1 MKNITLNAP
10 AKINLYLDV
19 LGRRADGYHEIESIM
34 QTVSLCDVIDVTLA
48 DSGITL
54 TASEDTVPLDEKNL
68 AHKAA
73 RLFYSHTGIDGG
85 AKIHIE
91 KRIPVSSGLAG
102 GSTDAG
108 ATLKALNEL
117 YGFPVSNDELL
128 ALGAK
133 LGADVPFCMEG
144 GCVLCRGIGEKMQKI
159 EPMTP
164 FTVVI
169 ARGGEGVS
177 TPAAYRMLDERFGE
191 FLARPFSDV
200 QRTISAVEM
209 DDLNA
214 LSLSVFNVF
223 ESVVL
228 QNHKEASLY
237 KGVLQDNGALVSM
250 MSGSGP
256 AVFGIFD
263 DTEKAD
269 YAHHSLYDLGARSF
283 VCTAR

>member
-128 ALGAK
+128 ALGAR

-269 YAHHSLYDLGARSF
+269 YAHHRLYDLGARSF

>member
-1 MKNITLNAP
+1 MNNITLEAP

-19 LGRRADGYHEIESIM
+19 LGKRPDGYHEIESIM
-34 QTVSLCDVIDVTLA
+34 QSVSLCDIVDVTLQNE
-48 DSGITL
+48 GITL
-54 TASEDTVPLDEKNL
+54 SASEDTVPLDEKNL

-73 RLFYSHTGIDGG
+73 RLFYDHTGIKGG

-108 ATLKALNEL
+108 ATLKALNQL
-117 YGFPVSNDELL
+117 YDKPLTKKELL
-128 ALGAK
+128 MLGAK

-144 GCVLCRGIGEKMQKI
+144 GCALCRGVGEIMTKI

-177 TPAAYRMLDERFGE
+177 TPAAYRKLDENFGE
-191 FLARPFSDV
+191 MLARPFSDI
-200 QRTISAVEM
+200 QRVISAIEM
-209 DDLNA
+209 DDLSA
-214 LSLSVFNVF
+214 LSLSVFNTF
-223 ESVVL
+223 ESVIL
-228 QNHKEASLY
+228 GEHKEASLY
-237 KGVLQDNGALVSM
+237 RGKLLDYGALTSL

-269 YAHHSLYDLGARSF
+269 YAHHYLYDMGAKSF

>member
-269 YAHHSLYDLGARSF
+269 YAHHRLYDLGARSF

>member
-1 MKNITLNAP
+1 MKNITLDAP

-19 LGRRADGYHEIESIM
+19 LGKRPDGYHEIESIM
-34 QTVSLCDVIDVTLA
+34 QTVSLCDVIDVTIA
-48 DSGITL
+48 DKDIILS
-54 TASEDTVPLDEKNL
+54 ASEDTVPLDERNL

-73 RLFYSHTGIDGG
+73 RLFFDATGINGG

-108 ATLKALNEL
+108 ATLKALNQL
-117 YGFPVSNDELL
+117 YDKPLSKDELL
-128 ALGAK
+128 ALGAR

-144 GCVLCRGIGEKMQKI
+144 GCVLCRGVGEKMTKI

-177 TPAAYRMLDERFGE
+177 TPAAYRKLDEKFGE
-191 FLARPFSDV
+191 MLARPFSDI
-200 QRTISAVEM
+200 QRVISAIEM

-214 LSLSVFNVF
+214 LSLSIFNTF
-223 ESVVL
+223 EGVIL
-228 QNHKEASLY
+228 NEHKEAARYRGML
-237 KGVLQDNGALVSM
+237 LEFGALASL

-269 YAHHSLYDLGARSF
+269 YAHHHLYDMGAKSF

>member
-1 MKNITLNAP
+1 MNKITINAP

-19 LGRRADGYHEIESIM
+19 LGRRADGYHEIESVM
-34 QTVSLCDVIDVTLA
+34 QTVSLCDVLEV
-48 DSGITL
+48 SL
-54 TASEDTVPLDEKNL
+54 TDGHIILSASEDTVPTDERNL

-73 RLFYSHTGIDGG
+73 RLFYDETKLSGG
-85 AKIHIE
+85 ARIHIE

-117 YGFPVSNDELL
+117 HGYPLSSEQLL
-128 ALGAK
+128 ALGAR

-144 GCVLCRGIGEKMQKI
+144 GCALCRGVGEKMEKI
-159 EPMTP
+159 QPMTP

-177 TPAAYRMLDERFGE
+177 TPAAYKKLDERFGE
-191 FLARPFSDV
+191 FLARPFSDI
-200 QRTISAVEM
+200 QRVISAIEL

-214 LSLSVFNVF
+214 LSMSVFNTF
-223 ESVVL
+223 ESVIL
-228 QNHKEASLY
+228 EEHPQASLY
-237 KGVLQDNGALVSM
+237 RANLTDHGALVAM

-269 YAHHSLYDLGARSF
+269 YAHHYLYDMGARSF
-283 VCTAR
+283 VCTAK

>member
-1 MKNITLNAP
+1 
-10 AKINLYLDV
+10 
-19 LGRRADGYHEIESIM
+19 
-34 QTVSLCDVIDVTLA
+34 
-48 DSGITL
+48 
-54 TASEDTVPLDEKNL
+54 
-68 AHKAA
+68 
-73 RLFYSHTGIDGG
+73 
-85 AKIHIE
+85 
-91 KRIPVSSGLAG
+91 
-102 GSTDAG
+102 
-108 ATLKALNEL
+108 
-117 YGFPVSNDELL
+117 
-128 ALGAK
+128 
-133 LGADVPFCMEG
+133 
-144 GCVLCRGIGEKMQKI
+144 MQKI

-191 FLARPFSDV
+191 FLARHFSDV

-228 QNHKEASLY
+228 QDHKEASLY

-269 YAHHSLYDLGARSF
+269 YAHHRLYDLGARSF

>member
-1 MKNITLNAP
+1 MKTVTLNAP

-19 LGRRADGYHEIESIM
+19 LGRRHDGYHDIESIM
-34 QTVSLCDVIDVTLA
+34 QTVSLCDVIEVTAA

-54 TASEDTVPLDEKNL
+54 SASADTVPLDERNR
-68 AHKAA
+68 AYKAA
-73 RLFYSHTGIDGG
+73 KLFFDKTGINGG

-108 ATLKALNEL
+108 ATLKALNEIFDYPL
-117 YGFPVSNDELL
+117 TEDELL
-128 ALGAK
+128 ALGGN
-133 LGADVPFCMEG
+133 LGADVPFCMVG
-144 GCVLCRGIGEKMQKI
+144 GCALCEGIGEKLKKL
-159 EPMTP
+159 PSMTP
-164 FTVVI
+164 YTVVI

-177 TPAAYRMLDERFGE
+177 TPKAYGMLDEKYGDE
-191 FLARPFSDV
+191 LAKPFAD
-200 QRTISAVEM
+200 ISKVIDAINNDNITEVC
-209 DDLNA
+209 N
-214 LSLSVFNVF
+214 SVYNTF

-228 QNHKEASLY
+228 PTHPEATLY
-237 KGVLQDNGALVSM
+237 REKLLEYGAVCAM

-269 YAHHSLYDLGARSF
+269 YAHHYLYDMGAKSF
-283 VCTAR
+283 VCTAK

>member
-54 TASEDTVPLDEKNL
+54 TASEDTVPLDGKNL

-228 QNHKEASLY
+228 QDHKEASLY

-269 YAHHSLYDLGARSF
+269 YAHHRLYDLGARSF

>member
-228 QNHKEASLY
+228 EDHKEASLY

-269 YAHHSLYDLGARSF
+269 YAHHRLYDLGARSF

>member
-19 LGRRADGYHEIESIM
+19 LGKRSDGYHEIESIM
-34 QTVSLCDVIDVTLA
+34 QTVSLYDVIDVTLA
-48 DSGITL
+48 DSGISL
-54 TASEDTVPLDEKNL
+54 TANENTVPTDERNL

-73 RLFYSHTGIDGG
+73 NLFYEHTKIKGG

-117 YGFPVSNDELL
+117 YDRHLSREELL
-128 ALGAK
+128 KLGSK

-144 GCVLCRGIGEKMQKI
+144 GCALCRGVGEKMTKL

-169 ARGGEGVS
+169 ARGGDGVS
-177 TPAAYRMLDERFGE
+177 TPAAYKRLDEKFGHMLD
-191 FLARPFSDV
+191 RPFSDI
-200 QRTISAVEM
+200 QRVISAIEM

-214 LSLSVFNVF
+214 LSMSVFNTF
-223 ESVVL
+223 ESVIL
-228 QNHKEASLY
+228 EEHKEATLY
-237 KGVLQDNGALVSM
+237 RAKLLDYGALISL

-269 YAHHSLYDLGARSF
+269 YAHHYLYGTGAKSF
-283 VCTAR
+283 VCTAK

>member
-54 TASEDTVPLDEKNL
+54 TASEDTVPLDGKNL

-228 QNHKEASLY
+228 EGHKEASLY

-269 YAHHSLYDLGARSF
+269 YAHHRLYDLGARSF

>member
-128 ALGAK
+128 ALGAR

-228 QNHKEASLY
+228 EGHKEASLY

-269 YAHHSLYDLGARSF
+269 YAHHRLYDLGARSF

>member
-269 YAHHSLYDLGARSF
+269 YAHHRLYDLGAKSF

>member
-1 MKNITLNAP
+1 MKNITINAP

-19 LGRRADGYHEIESIM
+19 LGKRADGYHEIESVM
-34 QTVSLCDVIDVTLA
+34 QTVSLYDVIDVTLT
-48 DSGITL
+48 DSGIVL
-54 TASEDTVPLDEKNL
+54 SASENTVPLDEKNL

-73 RLFYSHTGIDGG
+73 RLFYEHTGINGG

-117 YGFPVSNDELL
+117 YDRPVSNDELL
-128 ALGAK
+128 KLGAK

-144 GCVLCRGIGEKMQKI
+144 GCALCRGIGEKMIKV

-169 ARGGEGVS
+169 ARGGAGVS
-177 TPAAYRMLDERFGE
+177 TPAAYKKLDDNFGE
-191 FLARPFSDV
+191 MLARPFSDI
-200 QRTISAVEM
+200 QRVLSAIAM

-214 LSLSVFNVF
+214 LSLSVFNTF
-223 ESVVL
+223 ESVIL
-228 QNHKEASLY
+228 GDHKEASAY
-237 KGVLQDNGALVSM
+237 KGKLLDCGALVSL

-269 YAHHSLYDLGARSF
+269 YAHHTLYDMGAKSF